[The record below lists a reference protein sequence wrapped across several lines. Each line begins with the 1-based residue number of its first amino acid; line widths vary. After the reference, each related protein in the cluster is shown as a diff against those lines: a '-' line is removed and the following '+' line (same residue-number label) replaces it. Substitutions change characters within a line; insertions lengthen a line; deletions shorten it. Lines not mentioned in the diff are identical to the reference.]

1 MSICHGF
8 HHEHIPMLMMK
19 TMTNFNK
26 TGLKTP
32 KHTKIEHEQQE
43 EVWNFMSDHQKLWMR
58 NALIKNSCFIHN
70 KKWKWNWKMGESSF
84 ISTMET

>member
-43 EVWNFMSDHQKLWMR
+43 EV
-58 NALIKNSCFIHN
+58 
-70 KKWKWNWKMGESSF
+70 
-84 ISTMET
+84 